1 LREIEQMT
9 LWELNDLMAYWKEN
23 PPTHVLVAAYL
34 IGGGKKGPRKN
45 LSPRQLS
52 DLSQAVASAGGM
64 SLGKLPSVYR
74 A

>member
-1 LREIEQMT
+1 MLY
-9 LWELNDLMAYWKEN
+9 WNDY

-34 IGGGKKGPRKN
+34 TGGRQKGPHKN
-45 LSPRQLS
+45 LSSGQLTE
-52 DLSQAVASAGGM
+52 LSHAVASAGGM